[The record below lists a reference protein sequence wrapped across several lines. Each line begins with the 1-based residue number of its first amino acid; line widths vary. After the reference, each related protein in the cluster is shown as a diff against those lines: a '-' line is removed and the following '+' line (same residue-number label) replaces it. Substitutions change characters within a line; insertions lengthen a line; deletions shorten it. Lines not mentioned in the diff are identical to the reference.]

1 MHVFVCACRH
11 ARTCVY
17 MSVEV
22 GGLCCLYSFIGLH
35 LMFLRQSLAGNLV
48 LTVYTGC
55 QWAPG
60 VLDALGY
67 RHVLLNLFFVFFLN
81 MVPGHQT
88 QVLTLV
94 WWVLHQLSYLLCPF
108 SWAIKRELRTPHPT
122 SPEHL
127 GVHLMRALKRSTVQ
141 PLIPRD
147 EHWCL
152 ISHSPPTSLRF

>member
-11 ARTCVY
+11 PCTCVY

-22 GGLCCLYSFIGLH
+22 GGLCCLYSFVGLQ
-35 LMFLRQSLAGNLV
+35 LMFLRQSLARNLV
-48 LTVYTGC
+48 QSILAASEPQGSLMHWVTGMC
-55 QWAPG
+55 SCTC
-60 VLDALGY
+60 
-67 RHVLLNLFFVFFLN
+67 FFFFFLN

-147 EHWCL
+147 YA
-152 ISHSPPTSLRF
+152 